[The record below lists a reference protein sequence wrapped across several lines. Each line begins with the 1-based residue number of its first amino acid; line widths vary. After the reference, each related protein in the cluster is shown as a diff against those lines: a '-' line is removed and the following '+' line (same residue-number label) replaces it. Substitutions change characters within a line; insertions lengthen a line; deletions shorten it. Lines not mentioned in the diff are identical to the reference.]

1 MQMIVTSGARLRGVA
16 AAAAAIGLTTL
27 AVTTAPLAVAA
38 PPAEEWA
45 PAESAAIR
53 PGVVTETAGGGAC
66 TSNFVFTSGDRV
78 FIGQAAHCAGT
89 GRATE
94 TNGCD
99 AGSSPIG
106 TPITIRALDGSER
119 SGTLAYSSWLA
130 MQENGERDETVCQFN
145 DFALVELDAADV
157 ADVNPT
163 LPFFGGPT
171 GLDTDGLALGEQVFS
186 FGNSPLRIGVS
197 QLSPKRG
204 TSIGDAG
211 QGWSHEVLTATPG
224 VPGDSGSA
232 FLDSAGRAVG
242 VLSTLNLAPLPATN
256 GVADL
261 ASALAYANTHGGF
274 NEAVELELGT
284 EGFSPDAG
292 LPGAGLPG

>member
-1 MQMIVTSGARLRGVA
+1 MIVRSGAGLRSVA
-16 AAAAAIGLTTL
+16 AAAAAIGLTAL
-27 AVTTAPLAVAA
+27 AVTTAPLAAA
-38 PPAEEWA
+38 DPPADGWA
-45 PAESAAIR
+45 PVDSAAIR
-53 PGVVTETAGGGAC
+53 PGVVTETTGGGAC

-99 AGSSPIG
+99 TGSGPIG
-106 TPITIRALDGSER
+106 TPVTIRAFDGSER

-130 MQENGERDETVCQFN
+130 MQESGERSQTLCEFN
-145 DFALVELDAADV
+145 DFALVELEAGDV

-171 GLDTDGLALGEQVFS
+171 GLDTDGLVLGEQVFS
-186 FGNSPLRIGVS
+186 FGNSPLRMGVS

-204 TSIGDAG
+204 TSVGDAG
-211 QGWSHEVLTATPG
+211 DGWSHEVLTATPG
-224 VPGDSGSA
+224 VPGDSGSGYV
-232 FLDSAGRAVG
+232 DSAGRAVG
-242 VLSTLNLAPLPATN
+242 ALSTLNLAPLPATN

-261 ASALAYANTHGGF
+261 ASALAYANAYGGLG
-274 NEAVELELGT
+274 EIELVPGT
-284 EGFSPDAG
+284 EEFSPEAG
-292 LPGAGLPG
+292 LPVGGLGG